1 MLKWSGRV
9 IGGLLTLIGLTW
21 LLQGL
26 GLLGGSYMTGD
37 EFWAAVGL
45 GVIIIALVILFLS
58 RIWAR

>member
-9 IGGLLTLIGLTW
+9 VGGLLMLIGLTW

-26 GLLGGSYMTGD
+26 GLLGGSYMSGD
-37 EFWAAVGL
+37 MLWAGVGL
-45 GVIIIALVILFLS
+45 GIILFALVLLLLS